1 MSELPLQVGADRQ
14 LFVDD
19 HVIQDSDGVRR
30 ILHTPERRNTIL
42 RGDRP
47 WDEASVAFMSI
58 LEDDGV
64 YRGYYRCDHQDSS
77 RAPNPRHTA
86 YAESA
91 DGITWTKPSLGL
103 VDFQG
108 SKDNNLVW
116 LGPGAN
122 LSAFVDTNP
131 SALPEERYKAGGAG
145 EPGRGG
151 GAGRAGAVRPG
162 AGVAGRGAV
171 EDDAGRP
178 DPDRRSVRLV
188 QRGVLGTSGKAGT

>member
-1 MSELPLQVGADRQ
+1 MTDSPLQVGADRQ

-58 LEDDGV
+58 LEDDGL

-103 VDFQG
+103 VDLRDRRTTTWSGWGRARIFR
-108 SKDNNLVW
+108 
-116 LGPGAN
+116 
-122 LSAFVDTNP
+122 P
-131 SALPEERYKAGGAG
+131 SSTRTLP
-145 EPGRGG
+145 RGLRRG
-151 GAGRAGAVRPG
+151 TRPSCGRAGPR
-162 AGVAGRGAV
+162 GRRWARR
-171 EDDAGRP
+171 GRASWRC
-178 DPDRRSVRLV
+178 RRRT
-188 QRGVLGTSGKAGT
+188 GCGGG